1 MFQSSRS
8 PAFSSN
14 LLKNCALLLC
24 LFAPSV
30 WMIAAIPPLW
40 RDVDAYLQLTHHP
53 LVTTFWGHAPAYSY
67 FAKVPLF
74 LGEQVERWRGIM
86 GAAAENGQPRLTD
99 TGVGLLIIAQ
109 HLALGGA
116 AFYFILSI
124 SQFFWIR
131 LVLALAWAG
140 NALFY
145 TFAHCT
151 GSETLSV
158 ILLVLLVARGLRL
171 IRSRREPQWL
181 DWYFFAIVLSL
192 CLLARH
198 ANAWLILLLP
208 AAFIFSWAHS
218 RMANL
223 AASSNQRR
231 RWRQLLGKR
240 HLRQAVIALAIGIA
254 CFGVASSWTQYIARK
269 TRLHPHSRIGFTL
282 LWRLQFLK
290 DLPPPARAALLQKVR
305 DRTRSPE
312 ARQLLALL
320 GQMHDEGTVLVGS
333 SFMHRAAGHL
343 FPTETQPPWKR
354 VDEALNQMAHAFLL
368 PPTREHWDIA
378 RTEFLGARKM
388 SVTEIPDQL
397 FNSTAYYFGH
407 QEEMPDCARLVTFR
421 DTTAETINAIPSQ
434 HPYFHLWLGLSYN
447 NAFLIW
453 LGCLLLFLVIA
464 RWKKMNGGAIAAF
477 GIALA
482 ITGLLMTSSA
492 CLLTEFLPRYALP
505 MWQLLLLSL
514 FIFVGAAADLFASSS
529 LRRDSIFYTR
539 EPLAKLGVR

>member
-30 WMIAAIPPLW
+30 WMIATVPPLW

-74 LGEQVERWRGIM
+74 LGEQLERWRGIA
-86 GAAAENGQPRLTD
+86 GVAAESGLPRLTD
-99 TGVGLLIIAQ
+99 TGVGLLIITQ

-116 AFYFILSI
+116 TFYFILSI

-151 GSETLSV
+151 GSETLSM

-181 DWYFFAIVLSL
+181 EWYFFAIVLSL
-192 CLLARH
+192 CLLSRH

-218 RMANL
+218 RMANFFT
-223 AASSNQRR
+223 SSDRPR
-231 RWRQLLGKR
+231 RWRRLLGKR
-240 HLRQAVIALAIGIA
+240 HLRQAVIALAIGLA
-254 CFGVASSWTQYIARK
+254 CFGVANSWTQYIARK
-269 TRLHPHSRIGFTL
+269 TKLHPHSRIGFTL

-290 DLPPPARAALLQKVR
+290 DLPPPARAALLQRVS

-333 SFMHRAAGHL
+333 SFMHRAAGFL
-343 FPTETQPPWKR
+343 FPTETQPPWER
-354 VDEALNQMAHAFLL
+354 LDETLNQMAYAFLL
-368 PPTREHWDIA
+368 PPVPEHWHVA
-378 RTEFLGARKM
+378 RTEFLAARTM
-388 SVTEIPDQL
+388 SLTEIPAQL
-397 FNSTAYYFGH
+397 FNSTAYFFDH
-407 QEEMPDCARLVTFR
+407 KEEMPDCARLVTFR
-421 DTTAETINAIPSQ
+421 DTTAAKINAIPSQ
-434 HPYFHLWLGLSYN
+434 HPYFHLWRGLRYHK
-447 NAFLIW
+447 AFLIW
-453 LGCLLLFLVIA
+453 LGSLLLFLVIA
-464 RWKKMNGGAIAAF
+464 QWKKMNGSAIAAF

-482 ITGLLMTSSA
+482 AIGLLMTASA
-492 CLLTEFLPRYALP
+492 CLLTAFLPRYALP

-514 FIFVGAAADLFASSS
+514 FIFFGATADFLASTGSN
-529 LRRDSIFYTR
+529 R
-539 EPLAKLGVR
+539 VN